1 MAFMEMMRGETAHL
15 AHFANLIDLF
25 ASSDIGAFA
34 NLMVSV
40 GARSDAVDIK
50 KVGTFPIV
58 HGTRTLA
65 IEKGILET
73 RTVDRINAI
82 VNTRIFSTDFA
93 QNLISALHVFME
105 LRLRSQLKARRLGNM
120 AGESIV
126 HMNELSAGDR
136 DILRNAIRVVRE
148 FREIVRHRF
157 NLGYF

>member
-1 MAFMEMMRGETAHL
+1 
-15 AHFANLIDLF
+15 
-25 ASSDIGAFA
+25 
-34 NLMVSV
+34 MVSV

>member
-1 MAFMEMMRGETAHL
+1 MRGEKAHL

-82 VNTRIFSTDFA
+82 AEHPHFQRRFRPEPHQRAACVHGIAAPVAA
-93 QNLISALHVFME
+93 QSAA
-105 LRLRSQLKARRLGNM
+105 ARQYG
-120 AGESIV
+120 G
-126 HMNELSAGDR
+126 
-136 DILRNAIRVVRE
+136 RNPSFI
-148 FREIVRHRF
+148 
-157 NLGYF
+157 